1 MISSFETPNKK
12 NIITEEQVRN
22 IVNAISPETEIT
34 YIEIYDKHN
43 FNYIKEEWQ
52 QNEVSVHLK
61 VKTTEGSMSA
71 YELEIFLDKYTGI
84 DWMVDKV

>member
-71 YELEIFLDKYTGI
+71 YELEIFLDNHTGI

>member
-12 NIITEEQVRN
+12 NILTEEQVRN

-71 YELEIFLDKYTGI
+71 YELEIFLDNHTGI